1 MTKIKLCGLSRI
13 EEIEAAN
20 ELKPEYIGFV
30 FAPKS
35 RRYVAPETAAEL
47 KKQLSGE
54 IQAAGVFVNESV
66 EKIAELLEAASEPL
80 SGTGLAERFG
90 VSRQAIV
97 QDIARLRDSG
107 CPVRATAAGYSLD
120 RQGCRVR
127 RLVAVRHAPGDVREE
142 LLTVVGGGGRVID
155 VIVDHPVYGEL
166 RGNIDAKTVG

>member
-1 MTKIKLCGLSRI
+1 MERSERL
-13 EEIEAAN
+13 
-20 ELKPEYIGFV
+20 
-30 FAPKS
+30 
-35 RRYVAPETAAEL
+35 
-47 KKQLSGE
+47 
-54 IQAAGVFVNESV
+54 

-166 RGNIDAKTVG
+166 KGNIDAGTPEEVHRFVNLLESTGRGTLSSLSSGFHLHTIEAKDAETLDRIETVLGEKGFLGR

>member
-1 MTKIKLCGLSRI
+1 MERFERL
-13 EEIEAAN
+13 
-20 ELKPEYIGFV
+20 
-30 FAPKS
+30 
-35 RRYVAPETAAEL
+35 
-47 KKQLSGE
+47 
-54 IQAAGVFVNESV
+54 

-107 CPVRATAAGYSLD
+107 CPVRATAAGYFLD

-127 RLVAVRHAPGDVREE
+127 RLVAVRHVPGDVREE
-142 LLTVVGGGGRVID
+142 LLTVVGAGGRVID

-166 RGNIDAKTVG
+166 RGNIDAKTVEDVSRFVNLLESTGMGTLSSLSSGFHLHTIEADSAEILDGVESALAEKGFLGR